1 MENRMIKYPDIQ
13 VQLVGGDG
21 NAFVILG
28 TCLRAA
34 KRNGLSQEEQQSFK
48 SEATSGDYNHLL
60 ATCQQWFDCN

>member
-21 NAFVILG
+21 NAFAILG

-34 KRNGLSQEEQQSFK
+34 RQADLFKEERDAFQA
-48 SEATSGDYNHLL
+48 EATAGDYNHLL